1 MDAIHTTKQINCPSS
16 TTQSSESPYSTSY
29 EYAVLDKT
37 YFKYEQKRF
46 MAVVDEI
53 KRLRM
58 PEQLCRFIPL
68 TKKVEVIN
76 QYNELMN
83 KLIKGFADIQHEA

>member
-1 MDAIHTTKQINCPSS
+1 
-16 TTQSSESPYSTSY
+16 
-29 EYAVLDKT
+29 
-37 YFKYEQKRF
+37 